1 MISAP
6 NIQSPQIQ
14 LLLKAGVIVLPNF
27 LILSLVLS
35 RFLPGESFLSAITK
49 GVLTNTRTKNI
60 NHSVHFSSV
69 QSLSHV
75 RLCKPMDCS
84 KPGLP
89 AHWQLPEFTQTHVHW
104 VSDAFQPSQPL
115 LSPSP
120 LAFNPSQHQG
130 LFQGVRWPKDWS
142 FSVGPSKDETTE
154 SDVRDSSPAAC
165 SGAPS
170 PVPAA
175 CPHLPP
181 PQGWVCTALVTSLFP
196 S

>member
-1 MISAP
+1 MRERGIPALPRQLDCGGGAGNVGPGDGGGGTDALIGRPLVVRGRSASLKRTQI
-6 NIQSPQIQ
+6 NLQFQSLIRVRLSATPWTAAHQASLSITNSRS
-14 LLLKAGVIVLPNF
+14 LLKL
-27 LILSLVLS
+27 LSIESVMPSNHLS
-35 RFLPGESFLSAITK
+35 
-49 GVLTNTRTKNI
+49 
-60 NHSVHFSSV
+60 
-69 QSLSHV
+69 
-75 RLCKPMDCS
+75 
-84 KPGLP
+84 
-89 AHWQLPEFTQTHVHW
+89 
-104 VSDAFQPSQPL
+104 
-115 LSPSP
+115 SPSP
-120 LAFNPSQHQG
+120 PALNLSQHQG